1 MESIY
6 IRSIFVS
13 QINEHKFVRTFAS
26 VWSSLH
32 FSLSCYIYIAQPELC
47 SGGSRGGQYLEA
59 RLEPMT
65 AVIIL
70 KATLTSLHG
79 AENIPW
85 KFISF
90 LTQLVV
96 HIRYCY
102 ILLWDL
108 LSFICIKQSASDSPC
123 RHVLF
128 PHGHMFLPCALHKH
142 CAVDEGRKGSFILYG
157 DDFRTLALHHSQV
170 QRGCKLYRLFSL

>member
-1 MESIY
+1 MN
-6 IRSIFVS
+6 
-13 QINEHKFVRTFAS
+13 INPYVRLLLFGVAYAFPLL
-26 VWSSLH
+26 V
-32 FSLSCYIYIAQPELC
+32 IYIAQPELC

-70 KATLTSLHG
+70 KATLTSLHR

-85 KFISF
+85 KFITL
-90 LTQLVV
+90 LTQLV

-108 LSFICIKQSASDSPC
+108 LSFVCIKQYASDSPSI
-123 RHVLF
+123 HVLF
-128 PHGHMFLPCALHKH
+128 PHRHITFLPCAMHKH

-157 DDFRTLALHHSQV
+157 DDLSDSCITPF
-170 QRGCKLYRLFSL
+170 